1 MASVI
6 CYQTLKLNVI
16 LSPSAIVYQYTA
28 ETKQNKNFVKF
39 QVDYKD
45 DTESTWQKSEN
56 RFYTLKPNLQREK
69 Q

>member
-16 LSPSAIVYQYTA
+16 LSTSAIVYQYTA

-45 DTESTWQKSEN
+45 DTEST
-56 RFYTLKPNLQREK
+56 
-69 Q
+69 